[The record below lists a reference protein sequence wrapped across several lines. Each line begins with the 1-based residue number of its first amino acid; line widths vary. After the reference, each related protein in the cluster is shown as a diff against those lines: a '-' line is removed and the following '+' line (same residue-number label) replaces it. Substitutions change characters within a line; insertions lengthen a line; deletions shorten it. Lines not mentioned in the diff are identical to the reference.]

1 MISVVIPAYNE
12 EGSIGKTVNSIKAR
26 SNMDQVK
33 EIIVVDA
40 GSTDNTMK
48 EAVAAGAKVIK
59 SAEKGRAFQM
69 NEGAAAATENVLHF
83 IHADSILP
91 PGFAAAIMKSIHEGY
106 VCGCFRLAFDYPH
119 WFLKFNCRFTRFD
132 INTFRF
138 GDQSL
143 FVTRDVFQK
152 SGAFRNDLFIMEDQ
166 EIIHRIK
173 KYGKLKVIN
182 AVIVTS
188 AKKYISNGVFKMQG
202 IFYLIYIMYRLG
214 FSQHGLLKT
223 YKNLIIQNKI

>member
-1 MISVVIPAYNE
+1 MISVVIPTYNE
-12 EGSIGKTVNSIKAR
+12 EGSIGKTVNSIKAGN
-26 SNMDQVK
+26 NMDQIK

-40 GSTDNTMK
+40 SSTDNTMQ
-48 EAVAAGAKVIK
+48 EAVAAGAKVIN

-69 NEGAAAATENVLHF
+69 NEGAAAASENVLHF

-91 PGFAAAIMKSIHEGY
+91 SGFAADIMNSIQEGY
-106 VCGCFRLAFDYPH
+106 VCGCFRLAFDFPH
-119 WFLKFNCRFTRFD
+119 WFLKLNCWFTRFD

-152 SGAFRNDLFIMEDQ
+152 SGGFRNDLIIMEDQ

-173 KYGKLKVIN
+173 KYGKLKVMNTAI
-182 AVIVTS
+182 ITS
-188 AKKYISNGVFKMQG
+188 ANKYIANGVFKLQA
-202 IFYLIYIMYRLG
+202 IFFLIYFMYHLG
-214 FSQHGLLKT
+214 FSQQGLLKT
-223 YKNLIIQNKI
+223 YKKLIIQNKL